1 MEDAVD
7 RYRAARGEADVAALM
22 EALTPDVEVVSPL
35 SGRLVFRGQDDV
47 RVVLGAVY
55 GTIAQLTWHESLG
68 DGTTRV
74 VLGEARIG
82 PLRMTDAAVLEL
94 APDGRIRRISPHL
107 RPWLAVTLFALKMAV
122 KVGRRPGVV
131 LRALKRA

>member
-35 SGRLVFRGQDDV
+35 SGRLVFRGRDDV

-55 GTIAQLTWHESLG
+55 STIAQLT
-68 DGTTRV
+68 
-74 VLGEARIG
+74 
-82 PLRMTDAAVLEL
+82 
-94 APDGRIRRISPHL
+94 
-107 RPWLAVTLFALKMAV
+107 
-122 KVGRRPGVV
+122 
-131 LRALKRA
+131 